1 VDTPLKYA
9 GTNSIIAGFAFH
21 DTTCDAVRTVRG
33 PTHRMKTVP
42 EPLFSGDL
50 FVADNHDGVGL
61 GCLKAG
67 VGGSACSEDRRY
79 RSGSVTIPC
88 RSCAAGG

>member
-1 VDTPLKYA
+1 MDTPLKYA

-42 EPLFSGDL
+42 EPLFSGI
-50 FVADNHDGVGL
+50 
-61 GCLKAG
+61 CLSPTITM
-67 VGGSACSEDRRY
+67 VLVSA
-79 RSGSVTIPC
+79 
-88 RSCAAGG
+88 A